1 MFTICTSKF
10 KLSPH
15 AGLAPDYSQL
25 LWREPLLSIMPTSTL
40 FAPPA

>member
-1 MFTICTSKF
+1 MFTVRTSCKF

-25 LWREPLLSIMPTSTL
+25 LWCEPPLPL
-40 FAPPA
+40 